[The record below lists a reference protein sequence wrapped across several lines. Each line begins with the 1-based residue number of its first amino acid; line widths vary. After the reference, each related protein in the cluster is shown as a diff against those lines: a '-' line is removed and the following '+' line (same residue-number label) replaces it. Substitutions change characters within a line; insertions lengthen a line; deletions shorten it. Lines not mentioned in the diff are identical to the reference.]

1 MHFVQGFKR
10 PIEWDTRYAPTA
22 RKNKG
27 EMSRD
32 RRRFADII
40 GDTAR
45 GRKLTVINAVNF
57 TMAERLD
64 VSKLLR
70 VSISFEQLM
79 SF

>member
-1 MHFVQGFKR
+1 
-10 PIEWDTRYAPTA
+10 
-22 RKNKG
+22 
-27 EMSRD
+27 MSRD

-64 VSKLLR
+64 WKAEDKHEQSEVEQLLR
-70 VSISFEQLM
+70 MEEERPLATTE
-79 SF
+79 